1 MYLGLVFTRGLNTF
15 LRSSEDKY
23 GFPANGNGGD
33 EFCRR
38 ELFDVLVYH
47 IFVDNFNLPSSDDET
62 MLVIVAMVE
71 SL

>member
-1 MYLGLVFTRGLNTF
+1 MDSQPMDMMSVDVF
-15 LRSSEDKY
+15 
-23 GFPANGNGGD
+23 GNGGD
-33 EFCRR
+33 EFWRR
-38 ELFDVLVYH
+38 ELFDVLIYH

>member
-1 MYLGLVFTRGLNTF
+1 MDSHPMDMMSIDGC
-15 LRSSEDKY
+15 
-23 GFPANGNGGD
+23 GNGGN
-33 EFCRR
+33 EFWRR

-47 IFVDNFNLPSSDDET
+47 VFVHNFNLPPSDDET